1 MGRLVKG
8 SSAAL
13 DQEPDAFDFTD
24 VTAQAFNTL
33 ITSDSVNITG
43 INAATPVTISGDGSP
58 QFRINGGA
66 WGTTG
71 NITNGQSL
79 ELRLTSANAD
89 TTMRSATVDV
99 GGVTNQWDVTTQD
112 KTPAGLTFTDVTGQA
127 LNTVITSNSATITG
141 ITGSVAVSVSG
152 DGSPE
157 VRING
162 GSWVGSGTITNG
174 QSLEVRLTSSGSNST
189 MRSATVTVGSGS
201 DQWDVTTLASFANT
215 KSVLFGG
222 TNEYYRV
229 TDHASLDITANLT
242 LSAWVK
248 GAGSGDGAGIVSKD
262 DYGANQR
269 SYDLFKDVS
278 APSKIAGAVS
288 ADGTNV
294 KYLQSSLTA
303 FDDTWHHVAMTFSS
317 NTVKLYVDGTLDPSP
332 VTIVANTVN
341 SIHSGSAAVTIGTIL
356 NSDAPSTYTFT
367 GNIDEPSIWNATLT
381 DAEIAEIYNSGDPTD
396 LTTHSKAGNLVSWWR
411 MGDDAGD
418 SNTALVDQ
426 VGSNDAVGNNL
437 ESGDVEEDVP

>member
-1 MGRLVKG
+1 MVK
-8 SSAAL
+8 SSGAPL
-13 DQEPDAFDFTD
+13 DLEPDAFSFTD
-24 VTAQAFNTL
+24 VTAQAFNTV
-33 ITSDSVNITG
+33 ITSDSVVISG

-99 GGVTNQWDVTTQD
+99 GGVTDQWDVTTQD

-127 LNTVITSNSATITG
+127 LNSVITSNSATITG
-141 ITGSVAVSVSG
+141 ITGSVPVSVSG

-162 GSWVGSGTITNG
+162 GSWVSSGTITNG

-201 DQWDVTTLASFANT
+201 DQWDVTTLASFTNT

-229 TDHASLDITANLT
+229 TDHASLDITTNLT

-278 APSKIAGAVS
+278 SPSKISAAVS
-288 ADGTNV
+288 SDGSAV

-317 NTVKLYVDGTLDPSP
+317 NTVKIYVDGTLDPSP
-332 VTIVANTVN
+332 ATIVANTVN
-341 SIHSGSAAVTIGTIL
+341 SIHSGSADVTIGTIL
-356 NSDAPSTYTFT
+356 NSNAPSAYTFV

-381 DAEIAEIYNSGDPTD
+381 DSEIAEIYNSGDPTD
-396 LTTHSKAGNLVSWWR
+396 LTTHSKAANLVSWWR

>member
-1 MGRLVKG
+1 MG
-8 SSAAL
+8 SAVVSTTPP
-13 DQEPDAFDFTD
+13 DTTPDAFSFTD
-24 VTAQAFNTL
+24 VTAQLLNTV

-43 INAATPVTISGDGSP
+43 INSPTAVTISGDGTP
-58 QFRINGGA
+58 QFRINGGS

-89 TTMRSATVDV
+89 TTLRSATVSV

-112 KTPAGLTFTDVTGQA
+112 ATPSGLTFTDVTGQA
-127 LNTVITSNSATITG
+127 LNSVITSNSATITG
-141 ITGSVAVSVSG
+141 ITGSVPVSVSG
-152 DGSPE
+152 ASGSPE
-157 VRING
+157 ININSG
-162 GSWVGSGTITNG
+162 GWVSSGTITNG
-174 QSLEVRLTSSGSNST
+174 QSLQVRLTSSGSNST
-189 MRSATVTVGSGS
+189 MRSATVTVGNSS
-201 DQWDVTTLASFANT
+201 DQWDVTTLASFSNT
-215 KSVLFGG
+215 KSVSFGG

-229 TDHASLDITANLT
+229 ADHATFDITANLT

-248 GAGSGDGAGIVSKD
+248 GAGSGDGAGILSKD

-278 APSKIAGAVS
+278 SPSKISAAVS
-288 ADGTNV
+288 ADGTAV
-294 KYLQSSLTA
+294 KYLQSSITA
-303 FDDTWHHVAMTFSS
+303 FDNTWHHVAMTFSS
-317 NTVKLYVDGTLDPSP
+317 NTVKIYVDGTLDPSP

-341 SIHSGSAAVTIGTIL
+341 SIHSGSADVTIGTIL
-356 NSDAPSTYTFT
+356 NSNVPSTYTFV

-381 DAEIAEIYNSGDPTD
+381 LAEIQEIYNSGDAAN
-396 LTTHSKAGNLVSWWR
+396 LLTHSKAANLVWWVR

-418 SNTALVDQ
+418 SNTALNDQ

-437 ESGDVEEDVP
+437 ESGDVVTDAP